1 MSGLTGSTVTD
12 ASGAYTG
19 TEAVDWSGTV
29 TPVLAGYTFAPLSR
43 TYSHIAADQ
52 TAQDYT
58 ATLLTYTISGT
69 VTLDSSPLAG
79 VVMAGLPGSPVTNAA
94 GTYAAMVNYGSSFT
108 VTPTLEGYTFTPAS
122 RTYTSVTADHLADDD
137 TATAVLVPTITV
149 TSPNGGESWARGTAH
164 AVTWTQTGLTGT
176 VTVDLYKG
184 GVYQKTLGTV
194 AATAETFSWV
204 IASNETAGTDYRM
217 LVWQGSISDQSD
229 ADFAVVRKPK
239 VDFNNDGQEDI
250 LWRYYG
256 TGGYQGLNVAWL
268 MNQTVMPLMLPQGV
282 GATAAAGTVS
292 GPVTPAP
299 QERGAIRTAGFKT
312 LLEGTDRPALTAKQV
327 MTDPMEASR
336 NLGRPTDL
344 RGMLTRKDAA
354 AGTTISAAAGI
365 AALQVN
371 TEVVFSQ
378 IPDTAWEVAGTGDFN
393 NDGHTDILWRY
404 YGTGPYQ
411 GLNDIWFMNGTQFLG
426 ESVFGQIPDTNWRI
440 GGTGDFNN
448 DGHTDILWRYH
459 GTGDYQGLNVL
470 WYMNGTTFVGETVF
484 SQITD
489 TAWQIAG
496 TGDFNNDGH
505 TDILWRYYGTGG
517 YQGLNDVWFLN
528 GTTFLGESVF
538 SQIMDTAWQIA
549 GTGDF
554 NNDGHTDIL
563 WRYYGTGGYQG
574 LNDIWYMNG
583 TTFVSEDVFGVIP
596 DTNWRIVNR

>member
-1 MSGLTGSTVTD
+1 V
-12 ASGAYTG
+12 
-19 TEAVDWSGTV
+19 
-29 TPVLAGYTFAPLSR
+29 
-43 TYSHIAADQ
+43 
-52 TAQDYT
+52 
-58 ATLLTYTISGT
+58 
-69 VTLDSSPLAG
+69 
-79 VVMAGLPGSPVTNAA
+79 
-94 GTYAAMVNYGSSFT
+94 
-108 VTPTLEGYTFTPAS
+108 
-122 RTYTSVTADHLADDD
+122 
-137 TATAVLVPTITV
+137 
-149 TSPNGGESWARGTAH
+149 
-164 AVTWTQTGLTGT
+164 
-176 VTVDLYKG
+176 
-184 GVYQKTLGTV
+184 
-194 AATAETFSWV
+194 
-204 IASNETAGTDYRM
+204 
-217 LVWQGSISDQSD
+217 LVWQGLVSDESD
-229 ADFAVVRKPK
+229 ANFALVRKPK

-268 MNQTVMPLMLPQGV
+268 MNQTVVPLMLPQGV

-299 QERGAIRTAGFKT
+299 QERGAIRPAGFKT

-336 NLGRPTDL
+336 RLGRPTDL
-344 RGMLTRKDAA
+344 RGIVTRKDAA
-354 AGTTISAAAGI
+354 ASAAISAEAGI

-411 GLNDIWFMNGTQFLG
+411 GLNDIWFMNGTQFLS
-426 ESVFGQIPDTNWRI
+426 ESVFGQVPDTNWRI

-448 DGHTDILWRYH
+448 DGHTDILWRYY
-459 GTGDYQGLNVL
+459 GTGPYQGLNVL

-496 TGDFNNDGH
+496 TGDFNNDG
-505 TDILWRYYGTGG
+505 
-517 YQGLNDVWFLN
+517 Q
-528 GTTFLGESVF
+528 
-538 SQIMDTAWQIA
+538 
-549 GTGDF
+549 
-554 NNDGHTDIL
+554 TDIL

-583 TTFVSEDVFGVIP
+583 TTFVSEEVLGGIP
-596 DTNWRIVNR
+596 DTFWRIVNR